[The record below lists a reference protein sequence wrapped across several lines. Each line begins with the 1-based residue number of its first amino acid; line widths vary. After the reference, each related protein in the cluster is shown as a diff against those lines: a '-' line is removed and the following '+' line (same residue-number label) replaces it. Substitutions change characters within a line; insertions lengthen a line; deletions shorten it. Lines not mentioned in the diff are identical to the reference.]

1 MVLFPNCKINIGL
14 NVTSKRADG
23 YHDIA
28 TIFYPLTWRDAVEV
42 IPLAAGTQPAS
53 DAAPVRFT
61 STGLRVP
68 GATGDNICLKAY
80 QLLKKDF
87 PALPPVALH
96 LHKSIPTGAGLGGGS
111 SDGAF
116 TLLLLNKKFRLNLSD
131 EQLIQY
137 ALQLGSDCPFFII
150 NRPCYAT
157 GRGEETTLLPL
168 DLSAYAFL
176 IVYPGIHIST
186 AWAFSQLLPA
196 LPGRAVTSIV
206 QQPVETWRDELTN
219 DFELPVFR
227 AHPPIEEIKKI
238 LYANGALYASLTG
251 SGSAVYGIF
260 SKNKVPE
267 LLWDKHYIQKI
278 IQ

>member
-1 MVLFPNCKINIGL
+1 MLFPNCKINIGL

-28 TIFYPLTWRDAVEV
+28 TIFYPLPWCDAVEAV
-42 IPLAAGTQPAS
+42 SLAAGTPPAS
-53 DAAPVRFT
+53 DTAPVQFT
-61 STGLRVP
+61 STGLRIP
-68 GATGDNICLKAY
+68 GTAGDNICLKAY
-80 QLLKKDF
+80 QLLKNDF
-87 PALPPVALH
+87 PALPPAALH

-116 TLLLLNKKFRLNLSD
+116 TLLLLNKKFRLNLST
-131 EQLIQY
+131 EQLLQY
-137 ALQLGSDCPFFII
+137 ALTLGSDCPFFII

-168 DLSAYAFL
+168 DLSAYSFL
-176 IVYPGIHIST
+176 IVYPAIHIST
-186 AWAFSQLLPA
+186 AWAFSRLVPA
-196 LPGRAVTSIV
+196 FPSTAVTSIV
-206 QQPVETWRDELTN
+206 QQPVETWKDKLIN
-219 DFELPVFR
+219 DFELPVFH
-227 AHPPIEEIKKI
+227 AHPPIAEIKKI

-260 SKNKVPE
+260 SKNKVPR
-267 LLWDKHYIQKI
+267 LQWDKHYIQKI